1 MGIFF
6 IVGVDVAT
14 NYVSSKLMSIRYDWT
29 AEQVKFAPQVYFFSR
44 TVGALLG
51 AFLLTRIAG
60 ARYFKV
66 NILACIMMLV
76 LLISVQNPAVSLL
89 CIGGIGFF
97 ASSVFSI
104 IYSMAF
110 QECPTK
116 MNQISGLMLTAVA
129 GGGVVTPVIGFAID
143 NAGITAGVIVI
154 LLCVLY
160 LTYCAFAVGERKCG
174 EQTYNK

>member
-1 MGIFF
+1 M
-6 IVGVDVAT
+6 DVAT

-89 CIGGIGFF
+89 CIGGIGFLLRLYF
-97 ASSVFSI
+97 LLFTRWHFKSVP
-104 IYSMAF
+104 
-110 QECPTK
+110 QK
-116 MNQISGLMLTAVA
+116 
-129 GGGVVTPVIGFAID
+129 
-143 NAGITAGVIVI
+143 
-154 LLCVLY
+154 
-160 LTYCAFAVGERKCG
+160 
-174 EQTYNK
+174 

>member
-76 LLISVQNPAVSLL
+76 L
-89 CIGGIGFF
+89 F
-97 ASSVFSI
+97 
-104 IYSMAF
+104 
-110 QECPTK
+110 
-116 MNQISGLMLTAVA
+116 
-129 GGGVVTPVIGFAID
+129 D
-143 NAGITAGVIVI
+143 
-154 LLCVLY
+154 
-160 LTYCAFAVGERKCG
+160 
-174 EQTYNK
+174 

>member
-1 MGIFF
+1 
-6 IVGVDVAT
+6 
-14 NYVSSKLMSIRYDWT
+14 
-29 AEQVKFAPQVYFFSR
+29 
-44 TVGALLG
+44 
-51 AFLLTRIAG
+51 
-60 ARYFKV
+60 
-66 NILACIMMLV
+66 MMLV
-76 LLISVQNPAVSLL
+76 LLIGVQNPAVSLL

-129 GGGVVTPVIGFAID
+129 GGGVVTPVIGFA
-143 NAGITAGVIVI
+143 GVIVI

-160 LTYCAFAVGERKCG
+160 LTYCAFAVRERKCG
-174 EQTYNK
+174 EQTTL

>member
-1 MGIFF
+1 MEESKVSVSDSFNLLKNRTILILFLGIFF

-89 CIGGIGFF
+89 CIGGIGFLLRLYF
-97 ASSVFSI
+97 LLFTRWHFKSVP
-104 IYSMAF
+104 
-110 QECPTK
+110 QK
-116 MNQISGLMLTAVA
+116 
-129 GGGVVTPVIGFAID
+129 
-143 NAGITAGVIVI
+143 
-154 LLCVLY
+154 
-160 LTYCAFAVGERKCG
+160 
-174 EQTYNK
+174 

>member
-97 ASSVFSI
+97 RSEEHSLNSSHGYRSRMP
-104 IYSMAF
+104 SSA
-110 QECPTK
+110 
-116 MNQISGLMLTAVA
+116 
-129 GGGVVTPVIGFAID
+129 
-143 NAGITAGVIVI
+143 
-154 LLCVLY
+154 
-160 LTYCAFAVGERKCG
+160 
-174 EQTYNK
+174 